1 MKKFWKKKEKET
13 EEPMSSEERL
23 NYIFALKKWLDDPNR
38 TIETHPDYIHRTP
51 EEEYAIKQR
60 MQKDSDRAKIKFAIE
75 TTIIEIICTP
85 LRIAFSIL
93 TLISGLAIYAG
104 GFSFLYGCYQ
114 VYSNI
119 GNDMSFISAV
129 VAEWKCLLFP
139 FIASFSHVVFMKL
152 EQICDANSMF
162 IL

>member
-1 MKKFWKKKEKET
+1 MKKFWKKKEPKELSD
-13 EEPMSSEERL
+13 EEFKAIE
-23 NYIFALKKWLDDPNR
+23 KWLADPNR
-38 TIETHPDYIHRTP
+38 TIESSPYYVHKTP
-51 EEEYAIKQR
+51 EQQYAMERQMEKLNRIT
-60 MQKDSDRAKIKFAIE
+60 KIQIAIE
-75 TTIIEIICTP
+75 TTIVEIICTP

-114 VYSNI
+114 VYKNI

-129 VAEWKCLLFP
+129 VAEWKCLIFP

>member
-1 MKKFWKKKEKET
+1 MKKFWKKKEPKEMSD
-13 EEPMSSEERL
+13 EEFE
-23 NYIFALKKWLDDPNR
+23 ALKKWRADPNR
-38 TIETHPDYIHRTP
+38 TIESSPYYVHRTP

-75 TTIIEIICTP
+75 TTIVEIICTP

-104 GFSFLYGCYQ
+104 GFSFLYGCFQ

-119 GNDMSFISAV
+119 GNGLSFISAV
-129 VAEWKCLLFP
+129 AAEWKWLLFP

-152 EQICDANSMF
+152 EQICDKNSMF